1 MDDNGAVNVPM
12 VITRE
17 STTRLSLYLHT
28 CKTEDILKVG
38 GPKKLSSVAV
48 QHLLPTDEKPEK
60 LPKSTNTFF
69 GNCKIAA
76 KFASKEKRR
85 QQHGMVERHGK
96 VRV

>member
-1 MDDNGAVNVPM
+1 MSPWSSHENRQQG
-12 VITRE
+12 
-17 STTRLSLYLHT
+17 SLSLHT
-28 CKTEDILKVG
+28 CKTEDISKVG

-76 KFASKEKRR
+76 RFALKEKRR
-85 QQHGMVERHGK
+85 QQHGIVERHGM